1 MDLRY
6 TAEQTAYQGHVRSF
20 LQEHWAAVE
29 DKKDPAAIARL
40 RELATENGFLYRGV
54 PRRYGGSE
62 QKPDVIRA
70 QIIREEFAA
79 ARAPMEVSGNGV
91 ALLVPTL
98 IEWGTDEQKDLFIEK
113 TLRGE
118 YRWAQG
124 YSEPGSGSDLASLS
138 ARAELDGDEWVIN
151 GHKIWTT
158 LAQYATHMF
167 TLLRTEPDAPK
178 HNGISYILLDMK
190 SPGVTVR
197 PIKQINGDTE
207 FCEVF
212 LDDVRTPASM
222 LVGPRGDGWNVS
234 RSTLKHERNHIGSS
248 TRTMPMFRSLVKL
261 AQRRRINDRPAI
273 EDPRIRSALVQ
284 IEGYVQ
290 SQLWAGYYQQ
300 TLAANEESPGVL
312 GLVNKLTT
320 TNFFHRVAQLSSEII
335 GDDALRA
342 PKQGRDRGGDER
354 WVNQM
359 LGSLGQAISG
369 GTSNIQ
375 RNIISERGLRLP
387 RSASEN

>member
-6 TAEQTAYQGHVRSF
+6 TAEQTAYKERVRSF
-20 LQEHWAAVE
+20 LEEHWAPVE
-29 DKKDPAAIARL
+29 DKRDLSAVARL
-40 RELATENGFLYRGV
+40 RKLATEEGFLYRGV

-62 QKPDVIRA
+62 QAPDVIRA

-91 ALLVPTL
+91 ALVVPTL
-98 IEWGTDEQKDLFIEK
+98 IEWGTDEQKNLFIEK

-167 TLLRTEPDAPK
+167 ALVRTEPDAPK
-178 HNGISYILLDMK
+178 HKGISYILLDMK
-190 SPGVTVR
+190 SPGVAVR

-222 LVGPRGDGWNVS
+222 LVGPRGEGWNVS

-261 AQRRRINDRPAI
+261 AQRRQVNGSPAI

-375 RNIISERGLRLP
+375 RNIISERGLGLP

>member
-6 TAEQTAYQGHVRSF
+6 TAEQTAYKERVRSF
-20 LQEHWAAVE
+20 LKEHWEPVGDKRDLSAV
-29 DKKDPAAIARL
+29 ARL
-40 RELATENGFLYRGV
+40 RKLATEEGFLYRGV

-62 QKPDVIRA
+62 QAPDVIRA

-91 ALLVPTL
+91 ALVVPTL
-98 IEWGTDEQKDLFIEK
+98 IEWGTDEQKNLFIEK

-167 TLLRTEPDAPK
+167 ALVRTEPHAPK
-178 HNGISYILLDMK
+178 HKGISYILLDMK

-222 LVGPRGDGWNVS
+222 LVGPRGEGWNVS

-261 AQRRRINDRPAI
+261 AQRRQVNGSPAI
-273 EDPRIRSALVQ
+273 EDPRIRSALVH
-284 IEGYVQ
+284 IEGYLQ

-300 TLAANEESPGVL
+300 TLAANNESPGVL

-320 TNFFHRVAQLSSEII
+320 TNFFHRVAQLSHEII
-335 GDDALRA
+335 GDDTLRA

-375 RNIISERGLRLP
+375 RNIIAERGLGLP
-387 RSASEN
+387 RSGSEN